1 MTTMLKPTIKKHV
14 YNNDRHAGA
23 GAAAGA
29 SKAKAKKKRKNNK
42 HASIIPDI
50 IEERRKSSSTGEIKI
65 YKYKQ
70 H

>member
-29 SKAKAKKKRKNNK
+29 SKAKAKNLRQSDQTFIQA
-42 HASIIPDI
+42 H
-50 IEERRKSSSTGEIKI
+50 
-65 YKYKQ
+65 
-70 H
+70 